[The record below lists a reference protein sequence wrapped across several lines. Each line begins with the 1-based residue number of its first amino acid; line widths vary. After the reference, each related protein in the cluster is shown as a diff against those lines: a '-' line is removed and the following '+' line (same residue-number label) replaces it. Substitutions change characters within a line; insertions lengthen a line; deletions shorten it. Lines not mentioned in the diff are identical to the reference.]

1 MVRILSWIGFGLIVY
16 ILLLGFNSEF
26 NLNAGALAKSYLLF
40 VGFLIVYIA
49 FLLFK
54 PKRLKNDKK

>member
-1 MVRILSWIGFGLIVY
+1 MVRILLWIGFGLIVY
-16 ILLLGFNSEF
+16 ILLLGCNSEF
-26 NLNAGALAKSYLLF
+26 NFNTGALAKSYLLF